1 MTGVVMMTN
10 KLNAVY
16 LIPYSGSEIPRGPPL
31 LSYYT
36 CGREGIM
43 IQRTLFFLFLKLYK
57 TLHLEQTYVSE

>member
-36 CGREGIM
+36 CGREGNI
-43 IQRTLFFLFLKLYK
+43 IKRTLFFIF
-57 TLHLEQTYVSE
+57 